1 MSTQLNTLNKTAG
14 YFTYNIVIYFVRE
27 IDITIDLP
35 KITDHQWQ
43 SQVNGEGE
51 GRRL

>member
-14 YFTYNIVIYFVRE
+14 YFTDLVKYFVRE